1 MEAAMND
8 RPPFGRKPLVELLGA
23 DEHRGSA
30 EVAAKLSAA
39 LDEAAAQSA
48 DTLTHGFH
56 SYPARMHPSIARSL
70 LSSFATPSDVILD
83 PFCGSGT
90 VPIEAMLAGNVAMGS
105 DLGPLA
111 VELAFVKSRLL
122 THPQLVALRE
132 RAYAIGER
140 STERVQARAA
150 VQANVSKTVAAKY
163 APHVLKELAGLLAEI
178 DAGPNDEDRRT
189 LRLVFSSLLVKVSKR
204 RADTSDKEMEK
215 RIRKGLTTEM
225 FVHKTEELVER
236 YRALRDAAPN
246 TAKAP
251 RFVLGDAR
259 RLASIVG
266 DRKIDVVITS
276 PPYGG
281 TYDYAEHH
289 VERSAWLGLDDRA
302 LRHNE
307 IGARRHAQGENAN
320 VRWDAAVH
328 DVLTSIRDVVAQG
341 ARVMLLIG
349 DGELDGHR
357 VDASDHVASLAEL
370 SHMRF
375 VASASAPRPD
385 WLGGAPRREHLI
397 ALEPFSRK
405 TPTGPKARRFT
416 PSRSDGPKSPRGS
429 GAGSGDRRRG
439 RS

>member
-1 MEAAMND
+1 MHE
-8 RPPFGRKPLVELLGA
+8 RPPFGRKPLVELLPS
-23 DEHRGSA
+23 DERRGHPDIA
-30 EVAAKLSAA
+30 GKLALA
-39 LDEAAAQSA
+39 LDRAANEPA

-70 LSSFATPSDVILD
+70 LASFAVKEDVVLD

-90 VPIEAMLAGNVAMGS
+90 VPIEAMIAGHLAMGS

-122 THPQLVALRE
+122 THAQLTALRE
-132 RAYAIGER
+132 RAYAVGER
-140 STERVQARAA
+140 STARVQARTA
-150 VQANVSKTVAAKY
+150 VQARVPKDVAARY
-163 APHVLKELAGLLAEI
+163 APHVLKELAGLLEEI
-178 DAGPNDEDRRT
+178 EQGPNDEDKKT

-215 RIRKGLTTEM
+215 RIRKGLVTEM
-225 FVHKTEELVER
+225 FVHKAEELVER
-236 YRALRDAAPN
+236 YRALRDAAP
-246 TAKAP
+246 ASSKAP

-259 RLASIVG
+259 RLASLAG
-266 DRKIDVVITS
+266 DRRVDVVISS

-307 IGARRHAQGENAN
+307 IGARRHQSGETAH
-320 VRWDAAVH
+320 VRWDAAVL
-328 DVLTSIRDVVAQG
+328 DVLASIRDVSAQG
-341 ARVMLLIG
+341 ARVLLFVG

-357 VDASDHVASLAEL
+357 VDAADHLAAIAPHA
-370 SHMRF
+370 HMRF

-385 WLGGAPRREHLI
+385 WLGGAPRREHLV
-397 ALEPFSRK
+397 ALEPVSRK
-405 TPTGPKARRFT
+405 EGPKQRRFT
-416 PSRSDGPKSPRGS
+416 PQRSGGPRGPRGS
-429 GAGSGDRRRG
+429 GAGSGGRPRG